1 MLTEETLLHFRE
13 DPRIVP
19 VTLAGIEGI
28 SWKWIELIYL
38 NTVLEVFIWYIIQN
52 SIQTSKPGNSRTDMV
67 RIISFPYSQETG
79 LFGAVKKVGPQ

>member
-28 SWKWIELIYL
+28 S
-38 NTVLEVFIWYIIQN
+38 
-52 SIQTSKPGNSRTDMV
+52 
-67 RIISFPYSQETG
+67 
-79 LFGAVKKVGPQ
+79 